1 MKKKDGILWSILFIC
16 IFLLSQDYLFINW
29 EGMPTVLGFP
39 AWLSWFAF
47 VHLLFITVF
56 YFFAKKHWK

>member
-1 MKKKDGILWSILFIC
+1 MKKKDSILWSILFIF

-29 EGMPTVLGFP
+29 EKTPAILGFP
-39 AWLSWFAF
+39 VWLSWFAF
-47 VHLLFITVF
+47 VHLLFITTF